1 MKAECSA
8 WLRRHLRDI
17 LVVAALLAASG
28 VIAAVMALTA
38 APGAVVSVKVDGQEV
53 ARYPLSQETRV
64 TLTYGG
70 ENVLVI
76 EGGCARIESAD
87 CPDKVCVRTHP
98 ISEVGQTV
106 VCLPRKLV
114 IVIE

>member
-1 MKAECSA
+1 MKVKIADV
-8 WLRRHLRDI
+8 LRRHLRDI
-17 LVVAALLAASG
+17 LVVAALLAVAG
-28 VIAAVMALTA
+28 AAAVALQLFA
-38 APGAVVSVKVDGQEV
+38 AEGSTVCVRVDGQEV
-53 ARYPLSQETRV
+53 ARYPLWQDRRET
-64 TLTYGG
+64 LSYGG
-70 ENVLVI
+70 DNVLVI

-87 CPDKVCVRTHP
+87 CPDKVCVHTHP

>member
-1 MKAECSA
+1 MKFDIKNG
-8 WLRRHLRDI
+8 LRRHARDI
-17 LVVAALLAASG
+17 LVVAALLAVAG
-28 VIAAVMALTA
+28 AFALVMTLTA
-38 APGAVVSVKVDGQEV
+38 QGGAHAVVRVDGKEV
-53 ARYPLSQETRV
+53 ARYPLLQDTRV
-64 TLTYGG
+64 TLAYGG
-70 ENVLVI
+70 VNVLVI
-76 EGGCARIESAD
+76 EDGRARIESAD

>member
-1 MKAECSA
+1 M
-8 WLRRHLRDI
+8 
-17 LVVAALLAASG
+17 G
-28 VIAAVMALTA
+28 
-38 APGAVVSVKVDGQEV
+38 
-53 ARYPLSQETRV
+53 RYPLWQDTRV

-70 ENVLVI
+70 TNVLVI
-76 EGGCARIESAD
+76 EQGRARMESAD
-87 CPDKVCVRTHP
+87 CPDKVCVHTAP